1 MAKLPLWLNTDTG
14 VVIGANSRPNGF
26 VKVVLVE
33 VNGETIHSTL
43 DALYK
48 LISFDSPRH
57 KIPLADLEIKDT
69 SIKSYGSPDD
79 NKWWEQTLVDFPYIN
94 LSMDEHTILTI
105 TYQQIQADANGT
117 QATTGREEDGEDETL
132 PGGRGGGGGGGEQ
145 EGQGEPNGEGE
156 GEGGEPSEESGD
168 GEATGERPIE
178 GEDGDPYQQGKD
190 KGSQLAEDKKGKM
203 QELMDKAKGGAP
215 AEAGEGGKGEGQG
228 QGESGEQGDG
238 ESGQGEGGGE
248 GGEGEDADSGKGQGD
263 GDGDDDESESGEG
276 DTDSDDNPLK
286 AAVAGA
292 KRKLEETKKEMYSG
306 NPSWA
311 QKNADKAQS
320 FADSAET
327 IAAFIDGDDNAMNIH
342 GKDKQAL
349 EFLRKKW
356 AVPNTQKYVDEAQNY
371 ADEAKRIADG
381 GEFEYDEGLDPL
393 EQAVQDAED
402 AKDEAKDAA
411 QRADG
416 DEAQEAADD
425 AQQAADLAN
434 EIAEQIGDE
443 EAEEMAEQA
452 QDAADEAQEAAD
464 AAKELEEMIK
474 EMFEEEE
481 NLDEEDYEDFKQ
493 GVLDSLNE
501 DGEETDE
508 DAPTPQDL
516 GKSGREGVYTS
527 NYGSKKRKGRKYVNW
542 ETGEI
547 RLFSPTDKIGP
558 NWLEVTKFFSGV
570 YDGGSEIV
578 VDRTIGGAAEL
589 VNRLGGNT
597 KNQTSTS
604 FTIVNG
610 DSQII
615 NLLNKM
621 RMFMVSGNEVSY

>member
-1 MAKLPLWLNTDTG
+1 
-14 VVIGANSRPNGF
+14 
-26 VKVVLVE
+26 VE
-33 VNGETIHSTL
+33 IP
-43 DALYK
+43 
-48 LISFDSPRH
+48 DS
-57 KIPLADLEIKDT
+57 
-69 SIKSYGSPDD
+69 
-79 NKWWEQTLVDFPYIN
+79 QPYI
-94 LSMDEHTILTI
+94 
-105 TYQQIQADANGT
+105 
-117 QATTGREEDGEDETL
+117 
-132 PGGRGGGGGGGEQ
+132 
-145 EGQGEPNGEGE
+145 
-156 GEGGEPSEESGD
+156 
-168 GEATGERPIE
+168 
-178 GEDGDPYQQGKD
+178 
-190 KGSQLAEDKKGKM
+190 
-203 QELMDKAKGGAP
+203 
-215 AEAGEGGKGEGQG
+215 
-228 QGESGEQGDG
+228 
-238 ESGQGEGGGE
+238 
-248 GGEGEDADSGKGQGD
+248 
-263 GDGDDDESESGEG
+263 
-276 DTDSDDNPLK
+276 
-286 AAVAGA
+286 
-292 KRKLEETKKEMYSG
+292 
-306 NPSWA
+306 
-311 QKNADKAQS
+311 DKAQEY
-320 FADSAET
+320 AE
-327 IAAFIDGDDNAMNIH
+327 
-342 GKDKQAL
+342 
-349 EFLRKKW
+349 
-356 AVPNTQKYVDEAQNY
+356 EAR
-371 ADEAKRIADG
+371 RIADG

-434 EIAEQIGDE
+434 EIAEQVGDE

-508 DAPTPQDL
+508 DTPTPQDL
-516 GKSGREGVYTS
+516 DKSGREGVYTS
-527 NYGSKKRKGRKYVNW
+527 QYGSKKRKGRKYVNW

-578 VDRTIGGAAEL
+578 VDRTLGGAAEL

-621 RMFMVSGNEVSY
+621 RMFVVSGNEVSY